1 MDDEDLIMEEGGEED
16 EDQDRYNNT
25 GKSVYTDDYSDQTN
39 TSHFGKNPRDFS
51 RFDMSAG
58 SPLGWNEAID
68 EKGETVA
75 LMMHLEKTIVHQKFF
90 NHFDDDFDEDDLA

>member
-1 MDDEDLIMEEGGEED
+1 MNDEDLIMEEGGEED
-16 EDQDRYNNT
+16 EDEDRYNNA
-25 GKSVYTDDYSDQTN
+25 GKSVYADEYSEQAN
-39 TSHFGKNPRDFS
+39 TSHFSKNPRDFS
-51 RFDMSAG
+51 RFDLSAG

-90 NHFDDDFDEDDLA
+90 DSK

>member
-1 MDDEDLIMEEGGEED
+1 MEEGGEEE
-16 EDQDRYNNT
+16 EDQNRYNT
-25 GKSVYTDDYSDQTN
+25 GKSVYADDYSDQTN

-51 RFDMSAG
+51 RFDLSAS

-68 EKGETVA
+68 EKGENVA

-90 NHFDDDFDEDDLA
+90 NSKCF